1 MIDLPGTKRTGFYK
15 KLEDFESHHGWGGYN
30 SQKYSYNKSKIIF
43 ILNNWTLFE
52 GEHGYSYH
60 TILREEQR
68 SFSNWI
74 NSNLGGISELKHL
87 LPLKNDGADLYEKI
101 NDGILIWLE

>member
-1 MIDLPGTKRTGFYK
+1 VDFF
-15 KLEDFESHHGWGGYN
+15 KL
-30 SQKYSYNKSKIIF
+30 SKIPPKIGDCVALGGFCIF
-43 ILNNWTLFE
+43 KSTNKNVHLLNLTYFCKNQ

-74 NSNLGGISELKHL
+74 NSNLGGFSELKHL

-101 NDGILIWLE
+101 NDGILLW

>member
-1 MIDLPGTKRTGFYK
+1 LISLY
-15 KLEDFESHHGWGGYN
+15 
-30 SQKYSYNKSKIIF
+30 F
-43 ILNNWTLFE
+43 ISS

-60 TILREEQR
+60 VVMKEEQR

-74 NSNLGGISELKHL
+74 NSNLGAMQELQHL

-101 NDGILIWLE
+101 TDGILLW